1 MIKVNEDADMLKV
14 LRRIPYKVIVIKSG
28 YRMETRIIA
37 IDKDSA
43 MQGMK
48 L

>member
-1 MIKVNEDADMLKV
+1 MIKINEDADMLKV
-14 LRRIPYKVIVIKSG
+14 LRRIPYKYMVINVGYYNDRVIVIN
-28 YRMETRIIA
+28 
-37 IDKDSA
+37 KDSA